1 MTTTEKN
8 ISDYIAVLRRR
19 RKQLFYTM
27 AVVAALSVAIA
38 FGLPAVYES
47 KATIL
52 IEQQQIPQD
61 LVPTTVTTYATQQIQ
76 TISQRVMTT
85 SNLNQIIKKFDL
97 YADRRARE
105 PLEQVIDDMRD
116 DIKLDTVSADVVDP
130 KTGRPS
136 QATIAF
142 TLAYDNKSPTLA
154 QKVANELVS
163 LYLSENTQ
171 SRTEAATQTST
182 FLTDETAKLKARVDE
197 LDSKLAAFK
206 EQNLG
211 KLPEMMNINMDL
223 MARTERDKTD
233 TDSQLSSLMER
244 KTYLEGQL
252 AQISPKTRLFDEKGI
267 RILGP
272 KDRLS
277 QLKIQYA
284 AALAKYS
291 PEHPDVIS
299 LKRQIE
305 ALQKEVGEPPSRSD
319 MQAQLQQLRSDLAE
333 AKRKYS
339 PEHPDVKRLERD
351 VSNLENEL
359 AKIPADDRKVVDAA
373 DADNPAYVQLR
384 AELES
389 IKSQIQSVR
398 NKKDDLDKR
407 IQQYRDQIA
416 DGPKVER
423 QYNDLLRDYNL
434 AQAKYQDMA
443 SKQMAA
449 QVSQTLEKERKGEH
463 FTLPSEPNRVAI
475 LLLGLMFSFAGGIGS
490 VAVTE
495 SMDDTIY
502 GRRAVTELLGVAPLA
517 AIPYIG
523 TVAETRQRALARA
536 LIISGVI
543 LVLALALIGV
553 HLFVQPLDVLWYASL
568 QRLGLSQ

>member
-1 MTTTEKN
+1 MNTTEKTF
-8 ISDYIAVLRRR
+8 SDYVAVLRRR
-19 RKQLFYTM
+19 RKQLFSTIVGILM
-27 AVVAALSVAIA
+27 LAVAVA

-61 LVPTTVTTYATQQIQ
+61 LVPTTVTTYAAQQIQ

-85 SNLNQIIKKFDL
+85 SNLNQIIKRFNL
-97 YADRRARE
+97 YADRRAKE
-105 PLEQVIDDMRD
+105 PLEQVIEDMRD

-154 QKVANELVS
+154 QKVTNELVS

-182 FLTDETAKLKARVDE
+182 FLTDETAKLKARVDG
-197 LDSKLAAFK
+197 LDSRLAAFK

-223 MARTERDKTD
+223 MARTERDLTD
-233 TDSQLSSLMER
+233 TESQLSSLMER

-277 QLKIQYA
+277 QIKIQYA
-284 AALAKYS
+284 AALARYS

-299 LKRQIE
+299 LKKQVE
-305 ALQKEVGEPPSRSD
+305 ALQKEVGEPASRSD
-319 MQAQLQQLRSDLAE
+319 MQVQLQQMRSDLAE

-351 VSNLENEL
+351 VNNLEKEL
-359 AKIPADDRKVVDAA
+359 ARIPADDKKVVDAA

-389 IKSQIQSVR
+389 IKSQIQSVQHKR
-398 NKKDDLDKR
+398 EDLEKR
-407 IQQYRDQIA
+407 VRQYQDQIA

-423 QYNDLLRDYNL
+423 QYNDLMRDYNL
-434 AQAKYQDMA
+434 AQAKYQDLA
-443 SKQMAA
+443 TKQMAA
-449 QVSQTLEKERKGEH
+449 QVSQTLETERKGEH
-463 FTLPSEPNRVAI
+463 FTLIDPPLLPQQPSEPNRIAI
-475 LLLGLMFSFAGGIGS
+475 LLLGMMFSLVGGG
-490 VAVTE
+490 
-495 SMDDTIY
+495 
-502 GRRAVTELLGVAPLA
+502 GC
-517 AIPYIG
+517 
-523 TVAETRQRALARA
+523 
-536 LIISGVI
+536 
-543 LVLALALIGV
+543 
-553 HLFVQPLDVLWYASL
+553 
-568 QRLGLSQ
+568 